1 MEDRTIPHSTM
12 TLETKVVA
20 SDQQVA
26 CDVGDETVILN
37 LKDGVYYGLNP
48 VAAVVWRSLSE
59 ARKVEELRNILI
71 EEFDVGKDQCTED
84 LFGLLSQ
91 LLSWDLVEIRNGEG
105 LAPH

>member
-1 MEDRTIPHSTM
+1 MTDNGTIPHPAM

-48 VAAVVWRSLSE
+48 VAAAIWRSLQ
-59 ARKVEELRNILI
+59 EERRIREIRDILT
-71 EEFDVGKDQCTED
+71 EEFEVEAETCTED
-84 LFGLLSQ
+84 VFALLTQ
-91 LLSWDLVEIRNGEG
+91 LLSWELVEIRNGKG
-105 LAPH
+105 